1 MPTQRM
7 EKQPI
12 SEAEIVRGCLANDR
26 KYQEALYRKYADDM
40 YAVCLMYT
48 PQPADAQ
55 DVLQNA
61 FIRIFASLHQYEA
74 KGHLRAWVRRIVVNA
89 AIDFYKKRRR
99 EQDLWQGWE
108 DDEQAMAQVSVDD
121 ILAKVNYQ
129 DTIRLVNAL
138 PERAQMVLK
147 LYAIEGYKHSEIA
160 DIMGINEGTSK
171 SQLNRAKR
179 LLQEALQHQQRAIDE
194 RK

>member
-1 MPTQRM
+1 M
-7 EKQPI
+7 EKQPL
-12 SEAEIVRGCLANDR
+12 SEADLLRGCLANDR

-40 YAVCLMYT
+40 YAVCMMYT

-61 FIRIFASLHQYEA
+61 FIRIFASLHSYEA
-74 KGHLRAWVRRIVVNA
+74 KGPLRAWVRRIVVNA
-89 AIDFYKKRRR
+89 SIDFYKKRKR
-99 EQDLWQGWE
+99 EQDLWQEWE
-108 DDEQAMAQVSVDD
+108 DETPFSQVSVDE
-121 ILAKVNYQ
+121 ILSNVNYQ

-147 LYAIEGYKHSEIA
+147 LYAIEGYKHQEIA
-160 DIMGINEGTSK
+160 EIMGINEGTSK

-179 LLQEALQHQQRAIDE
+179 LLQESLTAQQRAVYE